1 MARKR
6 RPFTA
11 EQKVAAIRKHLIEK
25 VKVSTICDEL
35 KIHPNQYYE
44 WQRSFF
50 ENGEAAFKKDT
61 NKELQKSEEQIKE
74 LEDVIIH
81 KDSVIAE
88 IISDNIALKKLRGE
102 R

>member
-1 MARKR
+1 MKKR

-11 EQKVAAIRKHLIEK
+11 EQKVAAIRRHLVEK
-25 VKVSTICDEL
+25 TKVSDLCSEL

-50 ENGEAAFKKDT
+50 ENGEAAFKKDK
-61 NKELQKSEEQIKE
+61 NKELQKSEDQIKA
-74 LEDVIIH
+74 LEKKIIH

-88 IISDNIALKKLRGE
+88 IISENIVLKKDHGDL
-102 R
+102 